1 MGKKTI
7 IQIALLFI
15 LLIIIFFFYYKYF
28 FFKEEIVNL
37 TYQNNEVASSDNNLI
52 KNLEYLSTDKNG
64 NKYLINAEYGELSLA
79 DQETNIILMTNVNAQ
94 IDMFE
99 KDTIYL
105 TSNFAKYDTLNLET
119 NFYKILGANTTS
131 DEVNLTFDIDIAAS
145 SCLLFDL
152 DNIPKIPEDI
162 PSEILDVSYKVDL
175 THIAQEKGA
184 KLKKYPLLQKLKK
197 VIN

>member
-7 IQIALLFI
+7 AQIALFLI

-119 NFYKILGANTTS
+119 NFYKNVVLQYSQHEI
-131 DEVNLTFDIDIAAS
+131 S
-145 SCLLFDL
+145 S
-152 DNIPKIPEDI
+152 DNIDLSFEKNFAWVYNNIVYNSPTNKFFADKLEIDLLTKDSKIYMYDN
-162 PSEILDVSYKVDL
+162 
-175 THIAQEKGA
+175 
-184 KLKKYPLLQKLKK
+184 KKIK
-197 VIN
+197 VIKK

>member
-7 IQIALLFI
+7 AQITLFLI

-119 NFYKILGANTTS
+119 NFYKNVVLQYSQHEI
-131 DEVNLTFDIDIAAS
+131 S
-145 SCLLFDL
+145 S
-152 DNIPKIPEDI
+152 DNIDLSFEKNFAWVYNNIVYNSPTNKFFADKLEIDLLTKDSKIYMYDN
-162 PSEILDVSYKVDL
+162 
-175 THIAQEKGA
+175 
-184 KLKKYPLLQKLKK
+184 KKIK
-197 VIN
+197 VIKK

>member
-1 MGKKTI
+1 M
-7 IQIALLFI
+7 
-15 LLIIIFFFYYKYF
+15 
-28 FFKEEIVNL
+28 

-119 NFYKILGANTTS
+119 NFYKNVVLQYSQHEI
-131 DEVNLTFDIDIAAS
+131 S
-145 SCLLFDL
+145 S
-152 DNIPKIPEDI
+152 DNIDLSFEKNFAWVYNNIVYNSPTNKFFADKLEIDLLTKDSKIYMYDN
-162 PSEILDVSYKVDL
+162 
-175 THIAQEKGA
+175 
-184 KLKKYPLLQKLKK
+184 KKIK
-197 VIN
+197 VIKK